1 MYPIWWK
8 GKWSSN
14 VSVSASSLFIRHL
27 VCMGIKRWG
36 CKHENP
42 GCRNCSSS
50 LTPAWIGS
58 LWSQSSKLV
67 ECWVLSFSLISG
79 AGTHISFSQ
88 RTFELR
94 SCPAKTP
101 AGTSSSPATAKMG
114 TGIALG
120 GVTGTAS
127 GKVYIFE
134 ARNAAHCSLTKVSD
148 SSSRHGFVLFGCQ
161 RGRTGKTVYD
171 RTDLTLPGY
180 SSIEIPLISHSL
192 FYQMVQL
199 LDSHRT
205 EYIT

>member
-1 MYPIWWK
+1 MIFK
-8 GKWSSN
+8 RFG
-14 VSVSASSLFIRHL
+14 VSFLLTRHL

-36 CKHENP
+36 CKQENP

-58 LWSQSSKLV
+58 LWPQSLKLV

-148 SSSRHGFVLFGCQ
+148 SSSLAMALFCLAASAAEQ
-161 RGRTGKTVYD
+161 AKPFTTGP
-171 RTDLTLPGY
+171 TLLCRATPPLRSP
-180 SSIEIPLISHSL
+180 SSLIRFFTRWSNYWIHIGP
-192 FYQMVQL
+192 
-199 LDSHRT
+199 T
-205 EYIT
+205 I